1 MAYGDFKDLT
11 RRKAS
16 EKILCDKV
24 FNSAKNPKY
33 DEYQKGI
40 AWMVYKLF
48 DKKTSDSGIKN
59 ESMSD
64 QQLVQELHKLIIWK
78 FKKGKVH
85 STFIDNIQGAD
96 LADMQLISKF
106 NKRFRF
112 LLRVI
117 YIFIKYAWVIPLKD
131 KKGITVTNAF
141 QKNFK

>member
-40 AWMVYKLF
+40 ASMVYKLF

-64 QQLVQELHKLIIWK
+64 QQLVQELHKLII
-78 FKKGKVH
+78 
-85 STFIDNIQGAD
+85 
-96 LADMQLISKF
+96 
-106 NKRFRF
+106 
-112 LLRVI
+112 
-117 YIFIKYAWVIPLKD
+117 
-131 KKGITVTNAF
+131 
-141 QKNFK
+141 